1 MSDPV
6 EKAIE
11 KFEFHPIIFLI
22 KSEIGKK
29 NFQNL
34 FCFNEVTKAEV
45 LKEINSINNKKANPF
60 NTIPSKILKIS
71 SECSDDT
78 LTSLINKSL
87 TSSRKF
93 PSNLKLADITPIY
106 KKKKTPQAKENYR
119 PVSVLPVLSKVFE
132 RLMQKQ
138 INSFITD
145 YLSDFLCGY
154 RQGFSTQ
161 HALIKLIESW
171 RQSLDSRGYSGAV
184 LMDLSKA
191 FEAVNHELLIAK
203 LHSYGFNKEFLELIF
218 NIYINDLFFLT
229 ECTDVCNFADDTNF
243 FACNRDLK
251 HLMERLEHD
260 TKLAIE
266 WFENNYIKLNEDK
279 CHLLVA

>member
-1 MSDPV
+1 M
-6 EKAIE
+6 
-11 KFEFHPIIFLI
+11 LI
-22 KSEIGKK
+22 KNKIGK
-29 NFQNL
+29 NVSQNL

-45 LKEINSINNKKANPF
+45 LKEINYINNKKANPF

-71 SECSDDT
+71 SECSADT

-106 KKKKTPQAKENYR
+106 KKKNPQAKENYR

-161 HALIKLIESW
+161 HVLISI
-171 RQSLDSRGYSGAV
+171 
-184 LMDLSKA
+184 
-191 FEAVNHELLIAK
+191 
-203 LHSYGFNKEFLELIF
+203 
-218 NIYINDLFFLT
+218 
-229 ECTDVCNFADDTNF
+229 
-243 FACNRDLK
+243 DLK
-251 HLMERLEHD
+251 LEA
-260 TKLAIE
+260 K
-266 WFENNYIKLNEDK
+266 FR
-279 CHLLVA
+279 

>member
-1 MSDPV
+1 MENCKTSFSNKANYGNKIKLVENEEFIDDDPKFAEELNNFFKTAVASLDIHGNPYTVENVENMSDPV
-6 EKAIE
+6 EKAI
-11 KFEFHPIIFLI
+11 KTFEFYRSVLLI
-22 KSEIGKK
+22 KNRIGE
-29 NFQNL
+29 NVSRNL

-45 LKEINSINNKKANPF
+45 LKEINYINNKKANPF

-71 SECSDDT
+71 SECSADT

-106 KKKKTPQAKENYR
+106 KKKNPQAKENYR

-161 HALIKLIESW
+161 HVLIKLIESW
-171 RQSLDSRGYSGAV
+171 IQSLNSRGHRGA
-184 LMDLSKA
+184 S
-191 FEAVNHELLIAK
+191 
-203 LHSYGFNKEFLELIF
+203 
-218 NIYINDLFFLT
+218 
-229 ECTDVCNFADDTNF
+229 
-243 FACNRDLK
+243 
-251 HLMERLEHD
+251 
-260 TKLAIE
+260 
-266 WFENNYIKLNEDK
+266 
-279 CHLLVA
+279 